1 MRHSTLFLIGWSML
15 TYSVYDASGVASAL
29 GFFGM
34 GLALLAIGR
43 AIRDAEYR

>member
-1 MRHSTLFLIGWSML
+1 MRHSTLFLVGWAL
-15 TYSVYDASGVASAL
+15 LAYSVYAASGVASAL

-43 AIRDAEYR
+43 VIRDDD

>member
-1 MRHSTLFLIGWSML
+1 MRHSTLFLVGWALL
-15 TYSVYDASGVASAL
+15 TYGVYDASGFASAL

-43 AIRDAEYR
+43 VIRDDI

>member
-15 TYSVYDASGVASAL
+15 TYGVYDASGFASAL

-34 GLALLAIGR
+34 GLALLAIGKV
-43 AIRDAEYR
+43 IRDDEYR

>member
-1 MRHSTLFLIGWSML
+1 MSPSTLFLVGWSML
-15 TYSVYDASGVASAL
+15 TYGVYDASGFASAI

-43 AIRDAEYR
+43 VIRDDD